1 MYELEIL
8 DIYIYNL
15 LSMLK
20 KQNYLL
26 INYGEKLRNNCKQIV
41 FIYQLIKICIMEL
54 KINRLIIT
62 LKYIL

>member
-1 MYELEIL
+1 
-8 DIYIYNL
+8 
-15 LSMLK
+15 MLK